1 MYFGGWMNK
10 LWHPDNGIL
19 FNVKKKKTTSYKAMK
34 RHGENVNAYYQ
45 VEEADVKRLHANI
58 LEKAKLWRQWKRS
71 EAARG
76 YGGRWVME
84 EGGKRQGTP
93 DI

>member
-1 MYFGGWMNK
+1 MNK

-19 FNVKKKKTTSYKAMK
+19 FNVKIKKTTSYKAMK

-58 LEKAKLWRQWKRS
+58 WKRQNYGDS
-71 EAARG
+71 ERSVIARG
-76 YGGRWVME
+76 QQGGQMNMQS
-84 EGGKRQGTP
+84 KK
-93 DI
+93 DL